1 MENDRIS
8 DRIFAVSV
16 LGGNHSGATLA
27 LPAGTHRFGR
37 SRDAD
42 VVLTDSGLAP
52 LHFSI
57 ELAKHGASVA
67 SLEGAVTLD
76 GCGTSSSKNSAHLH
90 FPFEV
95 AVDGVRLRV
104 EGPEERNWEQTAF
117 ALYDRC
123 QDWLRQP
130 RRAPVIAALAA
141 IPISIYA
148 IGATATGTPDNG
160 GAAQAAVAT
169 ASPPTVPITEA
180 VETLRARAKDTGLLT
195 QLEIEPAGDAI
206 AVRGTLM
213 EDQMAAWQRIRQEFD
228 ASFGNGYAFD
238 SQISTVTSMARPR
251 LDLQA
256 IWAGYPAY
264 VITSS
269 GERLGEGDRLTNGWT
284 IEKIERSRVVLTQGN
299 QRLALT
305 Y

>member
-1 MENDRIS
+1 MDS

-16 LGGNHSGATLA
+16 LEGNHIGATLA
-27 LPAGTHRFGR
+27 LPAGKHRFGR

-42 VVLTDSGLAP
+42 VVLTDTGLAP

-57 ELAKHGASVA
+57 DLTKRGASVA
-67 SLEGAVTLD
+67 SLDGPVTLD
-76 GCGTSSSKNSAHLH
+76 GCAAASSKSDARLN

-95 AVDGVRLRV
+95 AIDGVRLRV
-104 EGPEERNWEQTAF
+104 DGPESRNWEQIAF
-117 ALYDRC
+117 TWYDRC
-123 QDWLRQP
+123 QDWLRQS
-130 RRAPVIAALAA
+130 RRGPMIAALA
-141 IPISIYA
+141 ILPISIYA
-148 IGATATGTPDNG
+148 IGATATGTPDAG
-160 GAAQAAVAT
+160 GAAHAAISTV
-169 ASPPTVPITEA
+169 SQRTVPIAKA
-180 VETLRARAKDTGLLT
+180 VETLRARAEDSGLLT

-213 EDQMAAWQRIRQEFD
+213 EDQMAAWQRIRQDFD

-238 SQISTVTSMARPR
+238 SRINTVTSMARPQ

-264 VITSS
+264 VITST
-269 GERLGEGDRLTNGWT
+269 GERLSEGDRLTSGWT
-284 IEKIERSRVVLTQGN
+284 IEKIERNRVVLTRDD